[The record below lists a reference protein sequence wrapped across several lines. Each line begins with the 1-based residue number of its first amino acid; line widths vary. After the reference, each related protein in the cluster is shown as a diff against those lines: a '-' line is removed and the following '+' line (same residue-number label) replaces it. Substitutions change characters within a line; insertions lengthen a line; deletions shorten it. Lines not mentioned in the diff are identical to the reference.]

1 MEISKTY
8 ENFPPWVGVISN
20 LVSIT
25 IWSLGILILSGIH
38 WIVAVFYFIFIS
50 VLEYR
55 LLSRHC
61 TSCYYWDKTCGIG
74 KGRISSRFFRRSYS
88 SEFCTKNITWTDM
101 IPDMLVSFVPIIAGI
116 VLLIIKFDFIILSA
130 VVLMFILTTAGNALI
145 RRNFACKYCR
155 QRELGCPAEKLFSK
169 TK

>member
-8 ENFPPWVGVISN
+8 ENFPTWVVVLSN

-25 IWSLGILILSGIH
+25 TLVLGILILTGLH
-38 WIVAVFYFIFIS
+38 WIAAVSYFVLIS

-55 LLSRHC
+55 LLSNHC
-61 TSCYYWDKTCGIG
+61 TSCYYWDKTCGFG
-74 KGRISSRFFRRSYS
+74 KGKISSWLFKRRYS
-88 SEFCTKNITWTDM
+88 SEFCDKNITWIDM
-101 IPDMLVSFVPIIAGI
+101 IPDMLVSFAPTIAGI
-116 VLLIIKFDFIILSA
+116 VLIIIKFDFVILSA
-130 VVLMFILTTAGNALI
+130 VVLMLILSTAGNAAI
-145 RRNFACKYCR
+145 RRNYACKYCR